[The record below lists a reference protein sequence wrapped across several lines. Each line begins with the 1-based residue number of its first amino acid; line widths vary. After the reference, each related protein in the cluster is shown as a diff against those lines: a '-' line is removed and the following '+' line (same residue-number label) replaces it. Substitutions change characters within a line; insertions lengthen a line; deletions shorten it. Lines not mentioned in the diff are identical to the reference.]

1 MATLV
6 GGMRGPV
13 IGPGYYAGYR
23 HQRGGGFWSKAL
35 SAAIIP
41 ALKFLGKKAAGTAAE
56 VLTDVSEGQ
65 NIQESVKSRV
75 AEQGK
80 KLVSSAAD
88 RALKFAQTGR
98 GRRKLKG
105 GKRKIKGGRK
115 QVGGRKKLSGKGNR
129 KTTIKGGRRQKGGK
143 KHRGGNKMKGKG
155 KNLSGRGMKKI
166 KNKSISVPAF
176 LK

>member
-1 MATLV
+1 MAMLV

-65 NIQESVKSRV
+65 NVKDSVKTRV

-80 KLVSSAAD
+80 KLASSAAD

-98 GRRKLKG
+98 GKKKFKG
-105 GKRKIKGGRK
+105 GKRKIKGGKRK
-115 QVGGRKKLSGKGNR
+115 IKGGKRKLGGGKRKLKGRGRVIRMKGGRKKVGK
-129 KTTIKGGRRQKGGK
+129 
-143 KHRGGNKMKGKG
+143 M
-155 KNLSGRGMKKI
+155 SGRGMKKI
-166 KNKSISVPAF
+166 KNKSISVPKF
-176 LK
+176 LQ

>member
-1 MATLV
+1 MKVCGMATLY

-13 IGPGYYAGYR
+13 IGPGYYTGYR

-65 NIQESVKSRV
+65 NVKESLQNRV
-75 AEQGK
+75 QEQGK
-80 KLVSSAAD
+80 NIVSSAAG
-88 RALKFAQTGR
+88 RALRFAQTGK

-105 GKRKIKGGRK
+105 GQKKMRGKQRKLEGGKKRIGDRKRKLTGGKKRMKGGKRKISE
-115 QVGGRKKLSGKGNR
+115 RKK
-129 KTTIKGGRRQKGGK
+129 
-143 KHRGGNKMKGKG
+143 KHSGGNKSK
-155 KNLSGRGMKKI
+155 R
-166 KNKSISVPAF
+166 VPHF